1 MPRKKARKK
10 ILIIEDEMALVNNL
24 ALALSDDFEVASAT
38 TADEG
43 LRKACKE
50 LPDLILLDLMLPDRS
65 GIEVLRQLK
74 GDPKT
79 DDIKVVVLTNLS
91 GGDIISQI
99 LAAGGKEYIV
109 KADWSIAE
117 VVEKIKKAIE

>member
-1 MPRKKARKK
+1 MSRVKSRKK

-24 ALALSDDFEVASAT
+24 ALALSDDFEVVSAM

-43 LRKACKE
+43 RRKAKKD

-65 GIEVLRQLK
+65 GIDVLRQLK
-74 GDPKT
+74 GDPQT
-79 DDIKVVVLTNLS
+79 DTIKVLVLTNLS

-99 LAAGGKEYIV
+99 LAAGGKDYIV

-117 VVEKIKKAIE
+117 VVEKVRKILV